1 MVTTPKLTS
10 SEAADLVKR
19 ANEVSKIPASKRAEF
34 FIIDIDES
42 VLANENIKDY
52 PVTAEVKKNL
62 KDL

>member
-34 FIIDIDES
+34 LMIDIDES
-42 VLANENIKDY
+42 VLAAENIKDY
-52 PVTAEVKKNL
+52 PGTAEVNKKL